1 MKFPFV
7 MCTLLLL
14 VPDISYAQHS
24 ATPATPLKVL
34 LAEAEAQNSQ
44 IASADSSW
52 KASTYVARQVT
63 ALPDPQFSVQTL
75 SVGNPLPFA
84 GFSDSDFAYIGFGA
98 SQDLPYPGKRKLKGD
113 VANRDVQTQ
122 KSNTDVVRSSV
133 AEQVKM
139 LYLRLSYSDA
149 ALEILHQTDE
159 VLQSVIKDALS
170 RYSLGQGSQSSVIKA
185 QLEHTKILREET
197 MHHGEMGQ
205 LQADLKQ
212 LLHRPQDSPD
222 IVAEPLTATA
232 FVRSQ
237 SELQNVLRKQNP
249 SILMG
254 SAAIAKQDAQ
264 LAEIKSHSKP
274 DFSIGYTFQ
283 LTGSNYRDYY
293 MLTVGMRLPRRGRVA
308 AETSEAAEMINRS
321 RKDLDSDTQMKL
333 ADLQKQYVAVTSTSE
348 LIDEYKNGLIP
359 QSEAVFRSEQSA
371 YQANKQ
377 EFAPVL
383 ASLMDL
389 LTMEHDYQEALFN
402 HETALVRIETLTGEA
417 LR

>member
-7 MCTLLLL
+7 RCTLFLL
-14 VPDISYAQHS
+14 VPGMLHAQHS
-24 ATPATPLKVL
+24 GLPATPLKTL

-52 KASTYVARQVT
+52 KASTYVARQMT
-63 ALPDPQFSVQTL
+63 SLPDPQFSVQTL
-75 SVGNPLPFA
+75 SVGSPVPFA
-84 GFSDSDFAYIGFGA
+84 GFSNSDFAYIGFGA

-113 VANRDVQTQ
+113 VADREAQTQ
-122 KSNTDVVRSSV
+122 KSNTVVVRSSV

-149 ALEILHQTDE
+149 ALTILHQTDE
-159 VLQSVIKDALS
+159 VLQSIIKDALS
-170 RYSLGQGSQSSVIKA
+170 RYSLGQGSQSGVIRA

-222 IVAEPLTATA
+222 IVAEPLASTA
-232 FVRSQ
+232 FTRNPN
-237 SELQNVLRKQNP
+237 ELQEILRKQNP
-249 SILMG
+249 SLLMD
-254 SAAIAKQDAQ
+254 AAAVAKQGAQ
-264 LAEIKSHSKP
+264 LAEVKSHSKP
-274 DFSIGYTFQ
+274 DFSLSYTFQ

-293 MLTVGMRLPRRGRVA
+293 MLTVGMRLPRRGRA
-308 AETSEAAEMINRS
+308 AAEAAEASETLNRNQ
-321 RKDLDSDTQMKL
+321 KDLDSDTQMKL
-333 ADLQKQYVAVTSTSE
+333 AELQKQYVAVTSSAE
-348 LIDEYKNGLIP
+348 LMDEYKNGLIP
-359 QSEAVFRSEQSA
+359 QSEAAFRSEQNA

-383 ASLMDL
+383 SSLMDL

-402 HETALVRIETLTGEA
+402 HETAIVRIETLTGEA

>member
-1 MKFPFV
+1 MKFLFV
-7 MCTLLLL
+7 ICAIFLL
-14 VPDISYAQHS
+14 VPGVLYAQHS
-24 ATPATPLKVL
+24 GMPATPLKTL

-44 IASADSSW
+44 IASADNNW
-52 KASTYVARQVT
+52 KASTYVARQAT
-63 ALPDPQFSVQTL
+63 SLPDPQFSVQTL
-75 SVGNPLPFA
+75 SVGSPVPFA
-84 GFSDSDFAYIGFGA
+84 GFSNSDFAYIGFGA

-113 VANRDVQTQ
+113 VADREAQTQ
-122 KSNTDVVRSSV
+122 KSNADVVRSSV

-149 ALEILHQTDE
+149 ALAILHRTDE
-159 VLQSVIKDALS
+159 VLQSVIKDALA
-170 RYSLGQGSQSSVIKA
+170 RYSLGQGSQSGVIRA
-185 QLEHTKILREET
+185 QLEHTKIRREET

-212 LLHRPQDSPD
+212 LLHRPQDSSD
-222 IVAEPLTATA
+222 IVAEPLASTA
-232 FVRSQ
+232 FVRNPI
-237 SELQNVLRKQNP
+237 ELQEVLRKQNP
-249 SILMG
+249 SLLMD
-254 SAAIAKQDAQ
+254 AAAVAKQDAQ

-274 DFSIGYTFQ
+274 DFSLGYAFQ
-283 LTGSNYRDYY
+283 LTGNNYRDYY

-308 AETSEAAEMINRS
+308 AETSEASEMIS
-321 RKDLDSDTQMKL
+321 RDRKNLDSDFQMRL
-333 ADLQKQYVAVTSTSE
+333 ADLQKQYVAVTSTAE
-348 LIDEYKNGLIP
+348 LMDEYKNGLIP
-359 QSEAVFRSEQSA
+359 QSEAAFRSEQNA

>member
-1 MKFPFV
+1 M
-7 MCTLLLL
+7 
-14 VPDISYAQHS
+14 
-24 ATPATPLKVL
+24 PATPLKTL

-52 KASTYVARQVT
+52 KASTYVARQVA

-75 SVGNPLPFA
+75 SVGSPVPFA
-84 GFSDSDFAYIGFGA
+84 GFSNSDFAYIGFGA

-113 VANRDVQTQ
+113 VADRGAQTQ
-122 KSNTDVVRSSV
+122 KTDADVVRSSV

-149 ALEILHQTDE
+149 ALSILHQTDK
-159 VLQSVIKDALS
+159 VLQWVIKDALS
-170 RYSLGQGSQSSVIKA
+170 RYSLGHGSQSGVIKA

-197 MHHGEMGQ
+197 MHHGEVGQ

-222 IVAEPLTATA
+222 IVAEPLTATS
-232 FVRSQ
+232 FVRSS
-237 SELQNVLRKQNP
+237 SELQEVLRRQNP
-249 SILMG
+249 SLLVDA
-254 SAAIAKQDAQ
+254 SAVAKQEAQ

-283 LTGSNYRDYY
+283 LTGGNYRDYY
-293 MLTVGMRLPRRGRVA
+293 MLTVGMRLPRRGRVT
-308 AETSEAAEMINRS
+308 AEASEAVEMINRDQ
-321 RKDLDSDTQMKL
+321 KNLDSDIQLRL
-333 ADLQKQYVAVTSTSE
+333 ADLQKQYVAVTSTTE
-348 LIDEYKNGLIP
+348 LMDEYSNGLIP
-359 QSEAVFRSEQSA
+359 QSEAAFRSEQSA
-371 YQANKQ
+371 YQVNKQ